1 MGRQECLWGRCEHE
15 VALLNAQGRITS
27 KDKPWELAGQ
37 IAVGGKEGGR
47 WMVWGGPNSWWS
59 EELSIER
66 HLYLEREAI
75 LDAKL
80 NSHSG

>member
-37 IAVGGKEGGR
+37 IAVGGKEGGEE
-47 WMVWGGPNSWWS
+47 GGG
-59 EELSIER
+59 E
-66 HLYLEREAI
+66 
-75 LDAKL
+75 
-80 NSHSG
+80 G